1 MEILNNTIIKL
12 IVRQGANTDRKRI
25 LLNSGEP
32 AFTTD
37 THRFYVGTGIL
48 SGGTVV
54 GNKFQGTSAD
64 VTGFTSAVNGDDAY
78 DSDKHKLYKVIND
91 TDVTQ
96 LSNWEYV
103 GGVYS
108 SGDNYIT
115 ISSDNKISLDALSA
129 NALSNDLV
137 KGPIILDSGRITL
150 SATIPFQS
158 VSTKTI
164 TISDGLKATINGSSV
179 TGTAVNLLSSNL
191 IVSTKQLY
199 ARYNG
204 VTQTLTNSQN
214 ISSVTWLSAGHY
226 IFNFDSVLPN
236 TYYIP
241 TAQIIGISNL
251 GYHPRVISM
260 ATTSCHVVVLSANGS
275 KADVD
280 LSLLINY

>member
-12 IVRQGANTDRKRI
+12 IVRQGANTDRKYI

-48 SGGTVV
+48 SGGVVV
-54 GNKFQGTSAD
+54 GNKYQGSSTD

-91 TDVTQ
+91 TDTTQ

-108 SGDNYIT
+108 SGDNYIE
-115 ISSDNKISLDALSA
+115 ISSDNQISLNALSA

-137 KGPIILDSGRITL
+137 KGPIILDSGRISL
-150 SATIPFQS
+150 SATIPYQS

-164 TISDGLKATINGSSV
+164 TISNGLKATINGLSV
-179 TGTAVNLLSSNL
+179 TGNAVNVLSSNL
-191 IVSTKQLY
+191 VVSTKQLF

-204 VTQTLTNSQN
+204 VTQTLTNYQN
-214 ISSVTWLSAGHY
+214 ISSVNWLSAGHY
-226 IFNFDSVLPN
+226 VFNFEPVLSNSNYVPL
-236 TYYIP
+236 T
-241 TAQIIGISNL
+241 QIIGINGL
-251 GYHPRVISM
+251 GYHSRVIS
-260 ATTSCHVVVLSANGS
+260 TTISSCHVVILSTNEA
-275 KADVD
+275 KTDVD